1 MPIENELKR
10 IADALEKL
18 VELKPEYKSVHIDPT
33 VKVMD
38 VKATTIDKGDS
49 LFGEVTKDAPKEK
62 PKSKKKVKSDFTLD
76 QVKARKS
83 KKEAKLVVKKE
94 AKPVVKKEAKK
105 AEKLTKEDVVKEAR
119 VLVDGYRENRRGF
132 EKAKQILNKLGAP
145 EMDLLA
151 SEKFAEAI
159 NEFRK
164 AVKKFGDNT

>member
-10 IADALEKL
+10 IADALEKF

-38 VKATTIDKGDS
+38 VKVTTIDKGDS

-83 KKEAKLVVKKE
+83 KKEAKL
-94 AKPVVKKEAKK
+94 VVKKEAKK

>member
-18 VELKPEYKSVHIDPT
+18 VELKTEYKSVHIDPT

-94 AKPVVKKEAKK
+94 AKK

-164 AVKKFGDNT
+164 AVKKFGNSA